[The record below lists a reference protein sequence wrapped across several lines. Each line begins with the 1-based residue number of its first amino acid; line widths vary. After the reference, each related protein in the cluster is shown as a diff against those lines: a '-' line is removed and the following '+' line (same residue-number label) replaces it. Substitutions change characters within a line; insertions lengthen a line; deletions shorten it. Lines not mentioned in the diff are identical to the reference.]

1 MKFDTRQSLF
11 WNEEEKKNL
20 QVFISTTISLKYN

>member
-11 WNEEEKKNL
+11 WNEEKKNL